1 MEGTAISHIF
11 LCRFFFSSTVSF
23 PKHKFLIFRKS
34 NLATVFFA
42 DHAFGAIPK
51 KCLPNPRSRTFPPM
65 VSSKRIAILPFMS
78 RYFNSWREQTYITAL
93 KSLAQNS
100 IIWAILGLAFIDC
113 LLPQE
118 LVTFCWYT
126 VKF

>member
-78 RYFNSWREQTYITAL
+78 RYFNSWREQTYNNCF
-93 KSLAQNS
+93 KVSGS
-100 IIWAILGLAFIDC
+100 EFHYLGHLGVGIYC